1 MTDHDQDTPVWG
13 APAIARVI
21 NKTTDATEHMLAKGK
36 IDASK
41 VGKMWVS
48 TPRRLLASLAK
59 PVERAD

>member
-1 MTDHDQDTPVWG
+1 
-13 APAIARVI
+13 
-21 NKTTDATEHMLAKGK
+21 MLAKGK